1 VSNER
6 IFQIERF
13 YFGNLIQDGQP
24 VGKPMVVAH
33 SPGITAPIA
42 QHCLRLMRVRPPDLN
57 LTRPDMPST
66 LAMLRGGELGYVMVK
81 SQRTAEGYPQLM
93 YIIIPDMAMRWLGGN
108 YRLFESLGY
117 QDMRTFE
124 QPRRDLPTLS
134 LEDPTPLPDD
144 EQINLLYDLFYYCND
159 QVKTV
164 EGLLAA
170 LIHNHPIA
178 ILNAP
183 LSLQKRL
190 GFIQGLLSLLPAPA
204 RVAMTWASHA
214 DSTATMPTQINFVS
228 TPDQPKNACLYDLE
242 QGQLLS
248 APVSDKYS
256 KFIASQLRLDASLVV
271 ETTQNIAR
279 TAVWRAMRKD
289 SLPQALLFASRR
301 AAIDS
306 AVSTNQPADRE
317 MVASILRQDP
327 TLEGRLRIQYAKHL
341 LAFTLALGDEFHH
354 ADVLPVVA
362 AADRPV
368 AEAVFLQLREAA
380 KSPKNSLNIIGLV
393 ERWLVNVPQASVI
406 PWQQLAYE
414 ASITYL
420 DSILSEGKSSKAVD
434 FLQRIQGANR
444 ALRMENVVPQLLDIS
459 WGAAAYDR
467 DLALAVFLLSAEY
480 LSIETFLGVVGD
492 AHLVGQLPGRL
503 RQALYY
509 LQRERRPN
517 PPPNVL
523 VSVVSELEAQHR
535 MLVLGRLAEL
545 AVYLKREELIDT
557 RILEGLLRASQ
568 SGYAWRFA
576 GLLQHLANRYSQPD
590 KLRELDQASLELLP
604 HLYFSMQRYETGLQL
619 LEHYQNTLFGP
630 TRLAEFTDMLGNIFQ
645 GSTLPIDALEKV
657 FALIEH
663 SKLRP
668 EPRTR
673 AYATVLQAVNWGQA
687 YRNLARRLSVMLFN
701 DEKLVDVI
709 GIEPVLQLLTFFTQA
724 KDASSVQEA
733 SDILLAHALQQ
744 NVRGL
749 ELVMKTYQLL
759 GDSPELPKA
768 GLNLL
773 RRYVR
778 LADPEFADKLPSYF
792 EKRLGAEVGSALRA
806 TFAMRRLLG
815 GRSLLQ
821 FTDSL
826 DYATAFL
833 VDAGT
838 AYHESKEPP
847 HRTRIKDGL
856 DSMSGG
862 LTDAERDRIGQNLTH
877 IAQHI
882 FAIGT
887 RQERGQA
894 AGDFERAL
902 LRNDAMPRTALDFL
916 IFLGGIF
923 GQRKR
928 VEVDL
933 ARQSRT
939 HVLGNRS
946 AVMLRDE
953 TTVISAFLGDL
964 LAAFPQD
971 QHPDFD
977 LDSLNEEIDHLWQ
990 QLSLYQ
996 QRQVQDS
1003 LAVQTQYLAQV
1014 ITALTRHSKGAAFS
1028 NRKLVTGQ
1036 VAPSNAIEAL
1046 LWISGYF
1053 NRTHDY

>member
-1 VSNER
+1 MSNER
-6 IFQIERF
+6 VFQIERF
-13 YFGNLIQDGQP
+13 YFGNLIQEGQP
-24 VGKPMVVAH
+24 VGKPMVIAH
-33 SPGITAPIA
+33 SSGITAPLV
-42 QHCLRLMRVRPPDLN
+42 QHCLRLMRVKPPELN
-57 LTRPDMPST
+57 LTTADMPST
-66 LAMLRGGELGYVMVK
+66 LALLRGGEVGYVMVK
-81 SQRTAEGYPQLM
+81 SQRTVEGFPQLM
-93 YIIIPDMAMRWLGGN
+93 YIVIPDMAMRWLGGN
-108 YRLFESLGY
+108 YSLFESLGY

-134 LEDPTPLPDD
+134 LEDPKPLPDED
-144 EQINLLYDLFYYCND
+144 QINLLYDLFYYCSD
-159 QVKTV
+159 KVKNV
-164 EGLLAA
+164 EAILAA

-183 LSLQKRL
+183 VSLQNRL

-204 RVAMTWASHA
+204 RVAMTWATHA
-214 DSTATMPTQINFVS
+214 DGAASMPTQINFVS
-228 TPDQPKNACLYDLE
+228 SAHDLSDQHCIYDWE
-242 QGQLLS
+242 QGELLS
-248 APVSDKYS
+248 EPVSDKYS

-271 ETTQNIAR
+271 ESTNNIAR

-306 AVSTNQPADRE
+306 AVSSNQPADRE
-317 MVASILRQDP
+317 TVAAILRQDP
-327 TLEGRLRIQYAKHL
+327 TLEGRLRVLYAKHL
-341 LAFTLALGDEFHH
+341 LAFTLALGDEFQH

-368 AEAVFLQLREAA
+368 AEAVFIQMREATQNV
-380 KSPKNSLNIIGLV
+380 KNTLNIINLV

-414 ASITYL
+414 AATRYMEAAL
-420 DSILSEGKSSKAVD
+420 TEGKSRKAVE

-459 WGAAAYDR
+459 WGAAAYDK

-480 LSIETFLGVVGD
+480 LPIETFLGVVGD
-492 AHLVGQLPGRL
+492 SHLVGQLPPRL
-503 RQALYY
+503 QQALYY
-509 LQRERRPN
+509 LQRQRQTN

-523 VSVVSELEAQHR
+523 VSVLSDLDAQHR

-590 KLRELDQASLELLP
+590 KLKELDQASLELLP

-619 LEHYQNTLFGP
+619 LEHYQNTIFGP
-630 TRLAEFTDMLGNIFQ
+630 ARLNTFTTVLGNIFQ
-645 GSTLPIDALEKV
+645 NSTLPIDALEKV

-673 AYATVLQAVNWGQA
+673 AYTTVLMAANWGQA
-687 YRNLARRLSVMLFN
+687 YRNLARRLTVMLFN

-709 GIEPVLQLLTFFTQA
+709 GIEPVLQLLKFFSNA
-724 KDASSVQEA
+724 KDQTSIQEV
-733 SDILLAHALQQ
+733 SDILLAHALNQ

-749 ELVMKTYQLL
+749 ELVMKTYQALQDNPKTGL
-759 GDSPELPKA
+759 G
-768 GLNLL
+768 LL

-778 LADPEFADKLPSYF
+778 LADAEFADKLPNYF
-792 EKRLGAEVGSALRA
+792 EKHLGQEVGSALRA

-815 GRSLLQ
+815 GRTLLQ

-826 DYATAFL
+826 DYTSAFL
-833 VDAGT
+833 IDVGAT
-838 AYHESKEPP
+838 YHESKEPP

-862 LTDAERDRIGQNLTH
+862 LSDAERDRIGENLEK
-877 IAQHI
+877 IAQYV
-882 FAIGT
+882 FTIGM
-887 RQERGQA
+887 RQERGKQTVEY
-894 AGDFERAL
+894 ERAL
-902 LRNDAMPRTALDFL
+902 LRNEAMPQTALDFL
-916 IFLGGIF
+916 ILLGGIF

-946 AVMLRDE
+946 AIMIRDE

-964 LAAFPQD
+964 LAAFPTGQPP
-971 QHPDFD
+971 QFD
-977 LDSLNEEIDHLWQ
+977 LDALNEEIDNLWQ
-990 QLSLYQ
+990 LLSLYQ
-996 QRQVQDS
+996 QRQVQES
-1003 LAVQTQYLAQV
+1003 LATQSQYLAQV
-1014 ITALTRHSKGAAFS
+1014 IPYLTQHAKEGAFR
-1028 NRKLVTGQ
+1028 NRKLFTGQ
-1036 VAPSNAIEAL
+1036 VAPSNAIESL

-1053 NRTHDY
+1053 KRTHNY